1 MKFLDLCKVYV
12 RSGKGGNGC
21 VSFRREKF
29 IEFGGPDGGDGGK
42 GGSVYIEAVSDLN
55 TLIDFRYQQHFFA
68 KDGQQ
73 GMGKQRTGAKG
84 NDIVLKVPVGT
95 EILDENQEEILD
107 DLLEVGQKICL
118 IEGGNGGWGNLR
130 FKSSTNRAPRRA
142 NQGQERI
149 EKTIWLKL
157 KLIADVGLVGL
168 PNAGK
173 STFLSVNSNAKPKIA
188 DYPFTTLIPQLG
200 IVEVDGHEIVM
211 ADIPGL
217 ISGAHLGKGLG
228 IQFLGHIERCQAL
241 IHIIDGNS
249 ENIIED
255 YKTIKNEVKKYEKLL
270 DSKPTL
276 VAISKA
282 DAVSDKKMEYNI
294 KALKE
299 YEPIL
304 FVISSISR
312 KGIKELLRAVQKI
325 RDENEMEL
333 ARGGNKEIN
342 SLPKWEPK

>member
-84 NDIVLKVPVGT
+84 NDVVLKVPVGT

-294 KALKE
+294 EALKE

-333 ARGGNKEIN
+333 ALGGNKEIN

>member
-1 MKFLDLCKVYV
+1 MKFLDLCKVYI

-73 GMGKQRTGAKG
+73 GMGKQRTGATG

-294 KALKE
+294 EALKE

-333 ARGGNKEIN
+333 ALGGNKEIN

>member
-84 NDIVLKVPVGT
+84 NDVVLKVPVGT

-333 ARGGNKEIN
+333 ALGDNKEIN
-342 SLPKWEPK
+342 SLPQWEPK

>member
-73 GMGKQRTGAKG
+73 GMGKQRTGATG

-142 NQGQERI
+142 NQGQGRI

-294 KALKE
+294 EALKE

-333 ARGGNKEIN
+333 ALDGNKEIN
-342 SLPKWEPK
+342 SLLKWEPK

>member
-73 GMGKQRTGAKG
+73 GMGKQRTGATG

-333 ARGGNKEIN
+333 ALGDNKEIN
-342 SLPKWEPK
+342 SLPQWEPK

>member
-73 GMGKQRTGAKG
+73 GMGKQRTGATG

-149 EKTIWLKL
+149 EKTVWLKL

-282 DAVSDKKMEYNI
+282 DAVSDKKMEYNVE
-294 KALKE
+294 ALKE
-299 YEPIL
+299 FEPIL

-312 KGIKELLRAVQKI
+312 KGILELLRAVQKI

-333 ARGGNKEIN
+333 ALGDNKEIN
-342 SLPKWEPK
+342 SLPQWEPK

>member
-84 NDIVLKVPVGT
+84 SDIVLKVPVGT

-333 ARGGNKEIN
+333 ALGGNKEIN

>member
-149 EKTIWLKL
+149 EKTVWLKL

-228 IQFLGHIERCQAL
+228 IQFLGHIERCQAI

-249 ENIIED
+249 ANIIKD

-282 DAVSDKKMEYNI
+282 DSVSDKKMEYNV
-294 KALKE
+294 KA
-299 YEPIL
+299 
-304 FVISSISR
+304 
-312 KGIKELLRAVQKI
+312 
-325 RDENEMEL
+325 
-333 ARGGNKEIN
+333 
-342 SLPKWEPK
+342 

>member
-333 ARGGNKEIN
+333 ALGDNKEIN
-342 SLPKWEPK
+342 SLPQWEPK

>member
-1 MKFLDLCKVYV
+1 
-12 RSGKGGNGC
+12 
-21 VSFRREKF
+21 
-29 IEFGGPDGGDGGK
+29 
-42 GGSVYIEAVSDLN
+42 
-55 TLIDFRYQQHFFA
+55 LIDFRYQQHFFA

-333 ARGGNKEIN
+333 ALGDNKEIN
-342 SLPKWEPK
+342 SLPQWEPK

>member
-149 EKTIWLKL
+149 EKTVWLKL

-282 DAVSDKKMEYNI
+282 DAVSDKKMEYNVE
-294 KALKE
+294 ALKE
-299 YEPIL
+299 FEPIL

-333 ARGGNKEIN
+333 ALGGNKEIN

>member
-42 GGSVYIEAVSDLN
+42 GGSVYIEAVSNLN

-173 STFLSVNSNAKPKIA
+173 STFLAVNSNAKPKIA

-333 ARGGNKEIN
+333 ALGDNKEIN
-342 SLPKWEPK
+342 SLPQWEPK

>member
-84 NDIVLKVPVGT
+84 NDVVLKVPVGT

-200 IVEVDGHEIVM
+200 IVEVDGNEIVM

-249 ENIIED
+249 ENIIKD

-294 KALKE
+294 EALKE

-333 ARGGNKEIN
+333 ALGGNKEIN

>member
-200 IVEVDGHEIVM
+200 IVEVDGHELVM

-333 ARGGNKEIN
+333 ALGDNKEIN
-342 SLPKWEPK
+342 SLPQWEPK

>member
-42 GGSVYIEAVSDLN
+42 GGSVYIEAVSNLN

-173 STFLSVNSNAKPKIA
+173 STFLAVNSNAKPKIA

-325 RDENEMEL
+325 RDENEIEL
-333 ARGGNKEIN
+333 ALGDNKEIN
-342 SLPKWEPK
+342 SLPQWEPK

>member
-333 ARGGNKEIN
+333 ALGGNKEIN